1 MAAYTLPYFGN
12 LPTDN
17 LEEYYAVNIAF
28 NGAEI
33 QIDLNFEEKTID
45 LTTMDNAKKL
55 LETIGEFDAQN
66 QKYLRDD
73 YHDEEGDTVKLYL
86 EHHLAEVG
94 KEELSTLIHFDDKT
108 TEPEK
113 QLLAHLKLVRV
124 GLYLHSEESF
134 AIFDYSIGE
143 DITNYLVVIKTDMDG
158 TLDYMVMES

>member
-1 MAAYTLPYFGN
+1 MADYTLPYFGN
-12 LPTDN
+12 LSTDN

-28 NGAEI
+28 NGTEI
-33 QIDLNFEEKTID
+33 QLDLNFEEKTID

-73 YHDEEGDTVKLYL
+73 YHDEDGDTVKLYL
-86 EHHLAEVG
+86 EHHLAEVA
-94 KEELSTLIHFDDKT
+94 KEELSTLINFDDKT
-108 TEPEK
+108 IEPEK
-113 QLLAHLKLVRV
+113 QLLAQLQLVRV
-124 GLYLHSEESF
+124 GLYLHEEESF

-143 DITNYLVVIKTDMDG
+143 EITDYLVVVKTDMDG